1 MAETWLKPNLRVLWL
16 ELIAQAVFAAVG
28 VAAIEHFRANVWVC
42 GLATL
47 LLLVALVR
55 SARLISLLRQPRLA
69 YHDGKLL
76 VYLRSGQP
84 IAVPIDVVECF
95 FLGQA
100 PSLLPG
106 KQHEQTDAA
115 AVVVRL
121 AEAAREWSE
130 RQVKPALGK
139 WCESYITIR
148 GTWCEKLD
156 LDKVNGLNRRLVEAR
171 RELEQARTAK

>member
-16 ELIAQAVFAAVG
+16 ELVMQAVFAAVG
-28 VAAIEHFRANVWVC
+28 LAAIVYFWANVWVC
-42 GLATL
+42 GFAA
-47 LLLVALVR
+47 LLVLIALAR
-55 SARLISLLRQPRLA
+55 SARLIPLLRQPRLA
-69 YHDGKLL
+69 YHDGELL
-76 VYLRSGQP
+76 VYLRPGGP
-84 IAVPIDVVECF
+84 IGVPIDVVECF

-106 KQHEQTDAA
+106 KQHEHTDAA

-139 WCESYITIR
+139 WCASYITIR

-156 LDKVNGLNRRLVEAR
+156 LEKVNGLNRRLVEVR
-171 RELEQARTAK
+171 RELQQSRTAK

>member
-1 MAETWLKPNLRVLWL
+1 MAETWLKPNVRVLWL
-16 ELIAQAVFAAVG
+16 ELVLQAVFAAVG
-28 VAAIEHFRANVWVC
+28 LVSIISFGAHVWICVLAA
-42 GLATL
+42 L

-69 YHDGKLL
+69 YHNGELL
-76 VYLRSGQP
+76 VYLRPGAP

-106 KQHEQTDAA
+106 KQHEHTDAA

-139 WCESYITIR
+139 WCDSYITIR
-148 GTWCEKLD
+148 GTWCETLD
-156 LDKVNGLNRRLVEAR
+156 LEKVNGLNRRLVEVR
-171 RELEQARTAK
+171 RELHQTRAAK